1 MLRPCIG
8 AFGFPSQL
16 LPTSLQLWNTR
27 VITTVH
33 TQTKAHPAS
42 TSHRHPPP
50 CISTVLPISSVCLRV
65 SFRIPDPPQGITAVG
80 CLAARTNFGC
90 VCESLPHGPALS
102 LSLLTATLLGGGE
115 AHVHSML
122 SCPVLHHAPSGWHAF
137 RLRLLATD
145 AAASVL
151 ELGCDGE
158 ARIPL
163 FFCYFITFYT
173 YKSW

>member
-1 MLRPCIG
+1 MLRQCIG

-16 LPTSLQLWNTR
+16 LPTSLQLCNTR

-102 LSLLTATLLGGGE
+102 LTSYCHTAGWWRSTR
-115 AHVHSML
+115 AFNVVL
-122 SCPVLHHAPSGWHAF
+122 SCPPPRALWLTCFPASASGH
-137 RLRLLATD
+137 RRRRQ
-145 AAASVL
+145 
-151 ELGCDGE
+151 C
-158 ARIPL
+158 P
-163 FFCYFITFYT
+163 
-173 YKSW
+173 